1 MPRCPNCSYKLVLLS
16 NRPKY
21 KCALCS
27 KLYTIKEI
35 ELKDFLEFNKN
46 QRVSDIELHEKET
59 LKRNIELKSIKQ
71 QLRQLF
77 SLKLDKK
84 QYAKEYYQNNKE
96 VIKTKSRQWRLNNL
110 DYDRQRKLDYYYKN
124 QGKIIQ
130 KSKSNINLD
139 VKRLNQT
146 NWRNDNRIK
155 IRSNWR
161 IQYYKTQ
168 QKLLALQYLENE
180 AYRPQILKFFDSV
193 SRKLLADL
201 LEQ

>member
-1 MPRCPNCSYKLVLLS
+1 MSRCPNCSYKLVLLS

-27 KLYTIKEI
+27 KLYAIKEI

-59 LKRNIELKSIKQ
+59 IKRNIELKSIKQ

-146 NWRNDNRIK
+146 NWR
-155 IRSNWR
+155 